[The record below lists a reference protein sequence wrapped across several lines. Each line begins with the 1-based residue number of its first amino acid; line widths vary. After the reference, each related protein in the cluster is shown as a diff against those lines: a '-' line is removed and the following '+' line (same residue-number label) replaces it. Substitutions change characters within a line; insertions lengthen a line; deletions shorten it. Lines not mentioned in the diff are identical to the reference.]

1 MDTAPASGN
10 QDKAISM
17 DRKLWMPPFTNALP
31 ALPCCACHI
40 GFLNIVPDSLK
51 AMETG
56 PSEDSKAHDAW
67 EVEWMD
73 SRFTAFYRCTNP
85 KCRQVVGVAG
95 KVGYESDYDVFP
107 NGDWEE
113 RVDRRFTPL
122 AFVEPPPVIRVCE
135 QCPEAVSAHLDRSF
149 GLYWMDRRSCATAIR
164 TAVESLLD
172 ERGVPREIER
182 KPGKL
187 ARIPLHDRIVRFQEA
202 DPEPGKLLLAIRVI
216 GNVGTHRDDI
226 TFDDLLT
233 GYEILD
239 HVIDL
244 VYSGRAA
251 RVAGLADEV
260 LRRLAG

>member
-1 MDTAPASGN
+1 MIGRKGLNHTTRHLPSRSHHPSSGSANNARKPSRRTLTARLASIGWIDAPARLQFGRLS
-10 QDKAISM
+10 
-17 DRKLWMPPFTNALP
+17 
-31 ALPCCACHI
+31 
-40 GFLNIVPDSLK
+40 
-51 AMETG
+51 
-56 PSEDSKAHDAW
+56 
-67 EVEWMD
+67 
-73 SRFTAFYRCTNP
+73 NP
-85 KCRQVVGVAG
+85 
-95 KVGYESDYDVFP
+95 
-107 NGDWEE
+107 
-113 RVDRRFTPL
+113 
-122 AFVEPPPVIRVCE
+122 
-135 QCPEAVSAHLDRSF
+135 
-149 GLYWMDRRSCATAIR
+149 
-164 TAVESLLD
+164 LLD

-187 ARIPLHDRIVRFQEA
+187 ARIPLHDRIVRFQEG

-260 LRRLAG
+260 LTRLAG